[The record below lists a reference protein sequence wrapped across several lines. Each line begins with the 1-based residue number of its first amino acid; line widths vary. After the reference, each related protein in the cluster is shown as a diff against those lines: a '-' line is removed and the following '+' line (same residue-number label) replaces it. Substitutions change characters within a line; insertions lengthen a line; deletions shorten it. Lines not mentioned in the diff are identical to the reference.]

1 MGPKRLAVIT
11 GANKGI
17 GLEIAKKLA
26 ESGVHTILAC
36 RNIEHEG
43 IALDHF
49 KHLGLDAEFRI
60 LDISDRHSINHFAH
74 GVERDFGKID
84 ILVNNAAIAFKNS
97 DPTPFEQQAR
107 PTVHTNYFG
116 TLWTT
121 QALLPLLR
129 KSSNPRI
136 VNVASSAGHL
146 RILKS
151 KELRDQF
158 TSPDLTIDKLS
169 AMMEEFVEAVESGRH
184 AAEGWPN
191 TCYGTSKLAVI
202 ALTQVLARENPG
214 ILVNACCPGYCAT
227 DMSSHQGTRSAEMGA
242 RTPVYLAL
250 LPENVGLTG
259 KFLSDEQDITASW

>member
-1 MGPKRLAVIT
+1 M
-11 GANKGI
+11 
-17 GLEIAKKLA
+17 
-26 ESGVHTILAC
+26 HTVLAC

-43 IALDHF
+43 IALEHF

-60 LDISDRHSINHFAH
+60 LDISDRNSIAHFVH
-74 GVERDFGKID
+74 GIERDFGKID
-84 ILVNNAAIAFKNS
+84 ILVNNAAIAFKAS

-129 KSSNPRI
+129 KATNPRI

-146 RILKS
+146 RIIPS
-151 KELRDQF
+151 KQIRDQF

-169 AMMEEFVEAVESGRH
+169 ALMEEFVEAVEAGKH

-191 TCYGTSKLAVI
+191 SCYGTSKLAVI
-202 ALTQVLARENPG
+202 ALTQV
-214 ILVNACCPGYCAT
+214 
-227 DMSSHQGTRSAEMGA
+227 
-242 RTPVYLAL
+242 
-250 LPENVGLTG
+250 
-259 KFLSDEQDITASW
+259 